1 MVTINAAP
9 TENKIRFHW
18 KYVILPVVLFALSI
32 ILAACFYPF
41 LSPDIAYHFQ
51 GDTPDRWLARGGFIA
66 WMLIPQVVFTLLSL
80 AVVRLAMLASRYLP
94 GKESPLKD
102 ILLIMGNMMALP
114 QLVIIFAMIDFFL
127 YNAYQIKLIPLWVFT
142 LIILVLGAIILAILF
157 IRASRRARRQ
167 QAKTSQE

>member
-1 MVTINAAP
+1 VVAINAAQ

-18 KYVILPVVLFALSI
+18 NYVILPVALFALSI

-51 GDTPDRWLARGGFIA
+51 ADTPDTWLSRGGFIA

-80 AVVRLAMLASRYLP
+80 AGVRLAMLASRYLP

-114 QLVIIFAMIDFFL
+114 QIVIIFAMINFFL
-127 YNAYQIKLIPLWVFT
+127 YNAYQINLIPLWIFT

-157 IRASRRARRQ
+157 IRASRRARSR